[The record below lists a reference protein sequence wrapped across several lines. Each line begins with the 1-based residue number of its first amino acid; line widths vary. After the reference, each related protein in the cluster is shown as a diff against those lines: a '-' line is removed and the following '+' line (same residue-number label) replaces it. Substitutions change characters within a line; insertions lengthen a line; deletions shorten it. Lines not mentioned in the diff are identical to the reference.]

1 MSQMLQ
7 MAQVFVSKSGSN
19 IGCHVAQIFIDIHT
33 LREKAGMTQPELAEK
48 IHVEPNSVHRYE
60 KGERQMSLHTAYEA
74 SVAFGVPME
83 SLIPDSYKE
92 NRQEEEKQSEKEEK
106 AEKKPSPVLEEAIKQ
121 LLMLDP
127 KYQDLIVSEINTLAL
142 RQSLL

>member
-1 MSQMLQ
+1 
-7 MAQVFVSKSGSN
+7 
-19 IGCHVAQIFIDIHT
+19 
-33 LREKAGMTQPELAEK
+33 
-48 IHVEPNSVHRYE
+48 
-60 KGERQMSLHTAYEA
+60 MSLHTAYEA

-127 KYQDLIVSEINTLAL
+127 KYQDLIVSEINTLTL